1 MAEEATE
8 SPQKS
13 GPGFLKRAVS
23 KLWKIPMEGLN
34 GVPYNDINSAPSSPT
49 PVARNHENGVNGDHQ
64 NGVTKVDAA
73 ETTKSCII
81 S

>member
-49 PVARNHENGVNGDHQ
+49 PVARNPENGVNGDHQ

-73 ETTKSCII
+73 ETTKSCIF